1 MNMGT
6 GRATDEV
13 IDAIAHIEMHRQ
25 EMQKEAGPAAASNE
39 ALRKLHELLEHERQA
54 LQLHGPG
61 AGDPANI
68 EAVTAE
74 IEKVKRLAGAGNQGA
89 NRGHVHD
96 QRQKRN
102 SRPGR
107 PHNPPRNKGR
117 RTMGRR
123 GDR

>member
-1 MNMGT
+1 MSTGT
-6 GRATDEV
+6 PSDEV
-13 IDAIAHIEMHRQ
+13 IDAIAHIDLHRQ
-25 EMQKEAGPAAASNE
+25 DTRKETGPAADNE

-61 AGDPANI
+61 AGHPANI

-74 IEKVKRLAGAGNQGA
+74 IEKLKTLSGAGSQA
-89 NRGHVHD
+89 RGRGRVYGQ
-96 QRQKRN
+96 QRKRITG
-102 SRPGR
+102 SSA
-107 PHNPPRNKGR
+107 PHNPARNKGR